1 MMTNRWRLRICLIQS
16 CGFTQYDENGY
27 MIFDC
32 IGEGGGYYVTNG
44 KAIPVTWEKKSMTE
58 PTRYYDANGAE
69 ISLNTG
75 KTYVALVPVG

>member
-1 MMTNRWRLRICLIQS
+1 MQMRRYTIILSMEKHIKNPGNDDKQMAFKNLLIQS

-44 KAIPVTWEKKSMTE
+44 KAIPVTWEKK
-58 PTRYYDANGAE
+58 R
-69 ISLNTG
+69 
-75 KTYVALVPVG
+75 